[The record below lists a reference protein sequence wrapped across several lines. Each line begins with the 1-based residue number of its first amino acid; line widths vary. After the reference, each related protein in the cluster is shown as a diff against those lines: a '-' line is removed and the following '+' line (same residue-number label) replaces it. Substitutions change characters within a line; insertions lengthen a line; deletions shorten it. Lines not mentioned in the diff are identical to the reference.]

1 MAEQVRFHLEK
12 MLPELEDLEQKG
24 VFTKL
29 EIRDIVKRR
38 TDHEYAIHRRI
49 GRRADFLK
57 YIEYEINLD
66 RLRKKRK
73 LRLGLDMSQEE
84 QSNPLEGSK
93 LLGYTLSD
101 YSLTRRVNALYQ
113 KALKKFAG
121 DVELWVLYFDW
132 AKSMGS
138 SAVLGRSFARAI
150 QLHPTNPSMYI
161 LAAQYEFQD
170 NNNMTSARVLM
181 QRGLRFN
188 KEAKSLWHEYL
199 KLELLWTEKIK
210 ERRRILFG
218 EGKTNVEDVA
228 AAVITE
234 SKKRKLEEDKESSE
248 EDTGVHLDEEVGKD
262 GEALPESTLE
272 IDPAIDV
279 SNDSIAQDPA
289 LTMGKELSVIQKA
302 MLELSIPKAI
312 YRNAI
317 KEIPNDLEFRLGFLR
332 LYQTFGSSTLAAQE
346 EVYESLRTDFGSDP
360 LAIGVIAGRHL
371 VGLEVSDAKYPSALK
386 AVVGEYESY
395 LETNPTAAMWTQYT
409 HFLTETLSSV
419 TESNL
424 QRYIFVILSKAY
436 KRAHSLHTCTPAMY
450 IAWSRLHNHDS
461 KAKLDILDQALLVPE
476 HERSGLL
483 WAAKLNEVIQSVPAA
498 ASIEDVE
505 ALVTRALQLVGKPKS
520 SAGESNTS
528 TAAAASKLFD
538 LKTERFEI
546 WKLYLE
552 WATSENGGG
561 ANKNDETRIAAL
573 ERRFRD
579 CLSVQELGGT
589 SVDTAEFE
597 AYIVGVYLDWSFTV
611 GGIERVRSA
620 SDRLLSFKQRSTF
633 FLNLVLEF
641 EERHILQGQ
650 GRSEFGGVGAL
661 VEAAKRSMKSLVTPT
676 QLTRLRKLHELVCFS
691 DAGRTDSWIAYI
703 SFEMYVARDVRRVT
717 EVHWRANKEVSDN
730 EEFALRY
737 DALRTEA

>member
-93 LLGYTLSD
+93 LLGFTLSD

-218 EGKTNVEDVA
+218 EGKLNVEDA
-228 AAVITE
+228 AAAIAE
-234 SKKRKLEEDKESSE
+234 SKKRKLEEEDKESNE

-262 GEALPESTLE
+262 AETLPESTLE

-317 KEIPNDLEFRLGFLR
+317 KGF
-332 LYQTFGSSTLAAQE
+332 YPFFQITFGFCSS
-346 EVYESLRTDFGSDP
+346 
-360 LAIGVIAGRHL
+360 
-371 VGLEVSDAKYPSALK
+371 
-386 AVVGEYESY
+386 
-395 LETNPTAAMWTQYT
+395 
-409 HFLTETLSSV
+409 
-419 TESNL
+419 
-424 QRYIFVILSKAY
+424 
-436 KRAHSLHTCTPAMY
+436 
-450 IAWSRLHNHDS
+450 
-461 KAKLDILDQALLVPE
+461 
-476 HERSGLL
+476 
-483 WAAKLNEVIQSVPAA
+483 
-498 ASIEDVE
+498 
-505 ALVTRALQLVGKPKS
+505 
-520 SAGESNTS
+520 
-528 TAAAASKLFD
+528 
-538 LKTERFEI
+538 
-546 WKLYLE
+546 
-552 WATSENGGG
+552 
-561 ANKNDETRIAAL
+561 
-573 ERRFRD
+573 
-579 CLSVQELGGT
+579 
-589 SVDTAEFE
+589 
-597 AYIVGVYLDWSFTV
+597 
-611 GGIERVRSA
+611 
-620 SDRLLSFKQRSTF
+620 
-633 FLNLVLEF
+633 
-641 EERHILQGQ
+641 
-650 GRSEFGGVGAL
+650 
-661 VEAAKRSMKSLVTPT
+661 
-676 QLTRLRKLHELVCFS
+676 
-691 DAGRTDSWIAYI
+691 
-703 SFEMYVARDVRRVT
+703 
-717 EVHWRANKEVSDN
+717 
-730 EEFALRY
+730 
-737 DALRTEA
+737 